1 MTTINVYDTW
11 LDLLQLVNVQQ
22 NGQIPPS
29 VFTSWY
35 NQVNEW
41 LFQKLVKEYQ
51 TNQVESDL
59 LSPFLSIVNA
69 RIVDQRGQ
77 NWGLCSYPSDYQYFV
92 NATVLRQGEEAT
104 CFYNKELP
112 LIDGDGKAKKFTDPD
127 FAQMA
132 VNFAGASVE
141 EYQIRLID
149 SAAWA
154 GCLTHPFKGPTFQ
167 KPKITQFSSGF
178 KVAPKGITNIV
189 LSYFHTPRQAVFGY
203 TISAE
208 DIVIYDANASVQL
221 EWSVNALPIFLAEL
235 QKKYAAYIGDPAMFS
250 MGVEESKNN

>member
-1 MTTINVYDTW
+1 MTTIDVYQTW

-29 VFTSWY
+29 VFVSWY

-41 LFQKLVKEYQ
+41 LFKKLVTEYQ
-51 TNQVESDL
+51 TNQVQSDL
-59 LSPFLSIVNA
+59 LSPFLSVVNA
-69 RIVDQRGQ
+69 RVVDQRGQ
-77 NWGLCSYPSDYQYFV
+77 SWGLVAYPSDYQYYV
-92 NATVLRQGEEAT
+92 NATILRPAEENT
-104 CFYNKELP
+104 CFYNKDLP
-112 LIDGDGKAKKFTDPD
+112 IIDGDGKSKKVTDAD

-132 VNFAGASVE
+132 INFAGSNVE

-154 GCLTHPFKGPTFQ
+154 GCLTHSTKGPSWQ
-167 KPKITQFSSGF
+167 KPKMTQFSSGF
-178 KVAPKGITNIV
+178 KVAPKGITSIV
-189 LSYFHTPRQAVFGY
+189 LSYFHTPRKAVFGY
-203 TISAE
+203 TISN
-208 DIVIYDANASVQL
+208 DIVIYDANTSVQL

-235 QKKYAAYIGDPAMFS
+235 QKKYAAYIGDPNMFS